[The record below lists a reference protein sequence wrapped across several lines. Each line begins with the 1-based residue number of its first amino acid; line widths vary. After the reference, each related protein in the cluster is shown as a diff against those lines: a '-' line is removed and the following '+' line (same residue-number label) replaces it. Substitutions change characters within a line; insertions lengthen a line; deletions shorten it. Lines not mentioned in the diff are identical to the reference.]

1 MLRIIR
7 FSMMKK
13 SLFHLWI
20 AEVKAQQRM
29 EWAFEMRCF
38 MMIKRCFSKWNT
50 YSYEMILKRKEAE
63 HKRWATNTIQTL
75 KKSFKVETDMDEIIQ
90 PEEEKESK
98 VAIIRKTFNADF
110 DQSIIEAQIEAKRKR
125 FAKEMKDLVSSWNK
139 KWNQI
144 EKNRVR
150 EVTKCTEKWLKTKEG
165 QNHIIKYVKKVEL
178 ELRTPS
184 PESSDQVCINLS
196 VLDAKLADMGI
207 LSDAFFEKL
216 LNFCEDDGLIYRES
230 FMSYLDEIG
239 TEMTISQIRDIFN
252 GVGYENNQTQYM
264 KLGVLQ
270 DRMRATYSYIGSEGT
285 RYKKFVSKCHGML
298 AFHNVAT
305 NKMVLEHE
313 MTKKKMRLVAF
324 DHFVAHNVI
333 KERRKIYKEK
343 KKDYISILQLFSVV
357 KIQRSWRAKKE
368 VSKTRL
374 RVLLNH

>member
-1 MLRIIR
+1 M
-7 FSMMKK
+7 
-13 SLFHLWI
+13 
-20 AEVKAQQRM
+20 
-29 EWAFEMRCF
+29 
-38 MMIKRCFSKWNT
+38 
-50 YSYEMILKRKEAE
+50 
-63 HKRWATNTIQTL
+63 
-75 KKSFKVETDMDEIIQ
+75 
-90 PEEEKESK
+90 
-98 VAIIRKTFNADF
+98 
-110 DQSIIEAQIEAKRKR
+110 
-125 FAKEMKDLVSSWNK
+125 
-139 KWNQI
+139 
-144 EKNRVR
+144 
-150 EVTKCTEKWLKTKEG
+150 
-165 QNHIIKYVKKVEL
+165 KKVEL

-305 NKMVLEHE
+305 NKV
-313 MTKKKMRLVAF
+313 R
-324 DHFVAHNVI
+324 
-333 KERRKIYKEK
+333 
-343 KKDYISILQLFSVV
+343 SV
-357 KIQRSWRAKKE
+357 
-368 VSKTRL
+368 
-374 RVLLNH
+374 